1 MPTEL
6 PLWSFRRMGLERA
19 FTLLETLLS
28 LGILGILLVIAVP
41 DYFPILERQRF
52 ENTASEVRGL
62 LEEAQS
68 LALTRQV
75 SHRLGFDLSD
85 HSLLIEHKRSGDY
98 EILQRRPI
106 DKSVSLEATR
116 WPAFGPFGFALSGT
130 VLLHSSA
137 FQTSIIVS
145 SVGRIRQMNVMKK

>member
-6 PLWSFRRMGLERA
+6 NILTFRRMGFGRVFALIEIM
-19 FTLLETLLS
+19 LS
-28 LGILGILLVIAVP
+28 LALLGILLVIAVP

-75 SHRLGFDLSD
+75 SHRLGYDA
-85 HSLLIEHKRSGDY
+85 K
-98 EILQRRPI
+98 
-106 DKSVSLEATR
+106 T
-116 WPAFGPFGFALSGT
+116 
-130 VLLHSSA
+130 
-137 FQTSIIVS
+137 IVS
-145 SVGRIRQMNVMKK
+145 C